1 MVGVCFQLTE
11 LALILGLLAL
21 NQFQSHT
28 CLRQWGPC
36 CTHLHQRLSYN
47 LFFTFEEGGKKNEGR
62 AEDMLSPYGTR
73 PQCFEA
79 IMPFFSSGENVFTKQ
94 RQWRVYEKYC
104 LVLPV
109 KYAWGSVSEDF
120 GMGDGHLVRHR
131 LPKMFPSS
139 WASAM
144 NSFLS
149 VCLVPVSFTQCL
161 GDISWDLRG
170 LCKVLGLDAS
180 MVKILYFL
188 ALKWLSLGGGSSWL
202 RHH

>member
-1 MVGVCFQLTE
+1 MYVFSSQSWLWYWACWRWINSNLTPVWDNE
-11 LALILGLLAL
+11 GLVAHISTKGCHTTY
-21 NQFQSHT
+21 FSH
-28 CLRQWGPC
+28 LKK
-36 CTHLHQRLSYN
+36 
-47 LFFTFEEGGKKNEGR
+47 EEKKNEGR
-62 AEDMLSPYGTR
+62 AEDMLSPYRTR